1 MGQHRLRMVI
11 GAAVVLAASVACG
24 DGDGATVTP
33 AAVVATPSAAA
44 TSTVAASATSA
55 VSAGTR
61 PDTAAPSATTAP
73 VSTSAPAVQPTV
85 APPPP
90 TTAPPPP
97 PPPPPPAEQSLTVVA
112 KDVTFSP
119 SPLTARA
126 GGVLHLTLDN
136 QDTGVEH
143 DIVLY
148 DASGAVAGATDPAM
162 GPVRQTLTLT
172 LGAPGRYAFKCS
184 VHPQTMR
191 GVLAVQ

>member
-1 MGQHRLRMVI
+1 M

-73 VSTSAPAVQPTV
+73 VSTREPAVQPTV

-97 PPPPPPAEQSLTVVA
+97 PPPPPAEQSLTIVA

-126 GGVLHLTLDN
+126 GGVLQLTLDN